1 MNLCQI
7 YEKANGGIILY
18 YENVRV
24 LMHVGSTTKRRSK
37 EQRTVITCNICDS
50 RVFVAVHASIMV
62 LGRGHAAVLAL
73 SLSALLALAVAKG
86 WPDQAGCSCRRF
98 HHHSLL
104 RCLGLQNKG
113 SDSTN
118 A

>member
-1 MNLCQI
+1 
-7 YEKANGGIILY
+7 
-18 YENVRV
+18 
-24 LMHVGSTTKRRSK
+24 MHVGSTTTRRPK
-37 EQRTVITCNICDS
+37 EQRTVITPNICDS
-50 RVFVAVHASIMV
+50 RVFVSVHASIMV

-73 SLSALLALAVAKG
+73 SPSALLALAVAKG